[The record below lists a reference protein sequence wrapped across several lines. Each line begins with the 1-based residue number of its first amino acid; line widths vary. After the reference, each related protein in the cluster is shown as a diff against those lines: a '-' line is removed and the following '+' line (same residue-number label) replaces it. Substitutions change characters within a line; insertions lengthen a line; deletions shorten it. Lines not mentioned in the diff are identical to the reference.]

1 MNNISTVQ
9 YFNSMFPYTVLTK
22 MKFLIW
28 LNLSIYRPSS
38 ICKCF
43 RMYYHVSES
52 DVRIV
57 REFFHQW
64 VVVCGEEGPT
74 TQALRQFPHHCTGNG
89 RTIISSCSS
98 TCQNSIQKLH
108 SGVLKDWAVS
118 TYQNSSPLM
127 KGTNVSKYNIYV
139 T

>member
-1 MNNISTVQ
+1 M
-9 YFNSMFPYTVLTK
+9 NSMFLYTVLTK
-22 MKFLIW
+22 IKFLIW

-74 TQALRQFPHHCTGNG
+74 TQALRQFPHHRTGNG
-89 RTIISSCSS
+89 CTIISSCSS
-98 TCQNSIQKLH
+98 TCQNSIHKLN
-108 SGVLKDWAVS
+108 SGVQKDWTLSV
-118 TYQNSSPLM
+118 QNSSPM
-127 KGTNVSKYNIYV
+127 KFTGVSKYNIYV